1 MVAFHRKMYY
11 NISVGFWLLKKPR
24 FRRGSKIFRRTFRGS
39 GVRRGGAYMDAEERS
54 GEVALLIPAL
64 DPGGHLIE
72 LLRSLEGRWSGPIV
86 LVDDG
91 SGRDARERVFPEA
104 ASMGCVVVRH
114 ARNLGKGRALKTGFN
129 ECLLRWPGLL
139 GAVTA
144 DADGQ
149 HLPEDILACAR
160 RMRERPDALV
170 LGCRNFDDPS
180 VPARNGMGNRITRT
194 FMKLLCGV
202 TVTDTQTGLRGIPAS
217 FLSDLLEVPGERFE
231 FETNMLLETRTR
243 QVPISEV
250 PISTVYI
257 EQGRQS
263 HFHPLRDSIR
273 IYALLLKFC
282 CASIVGFCVDIAAF
296 AVFTRLLGPFPLGE
310 LAVTAATVPA
320 RVLSASVNF
329 LLNRRVV
336 FQSRKRAAGTAG
348 RYAALCVLQMLA
360 SAALVTLVSGALP
373 AVPVV
378 GVKVVVDLL
387 LFLLSFQIQRR
398 WVF

>member
-1 MVAFHRKMYY
+1 
-11 NISVGFWLLKKPR
+11 
-24 FRRGSKIFRRTFRGS
+24 
-39 GVRRGGAYMDAEERS
+39 MDTAERS
-54 GEVALLIPAL
+54 MPGPVALLIPAL
-64 DPGGHLIE
+64 EPDSHLLE
-72 LLRSLEGRWSGPIV
+72 LLQSLKGRWIGPIL

-91 SGRDARERVFPEA
+91 SGPEAREHIFPAAEA
-104 ASMGCVVVRH
+104 MGCAVVRH

-129 ECLLRWPGLL
+129 ECLLRWPEAL

-160 RMRERPDALV
+160 RMREEPDALV
-170 LGCRNFDDPS
+170 LGCRDFDDPS
-180 VPARNGMGNRITRT
+180 VPTHNGLGNRITRT
-194 FMKLLCGV
+194 FMKFLCGV
-202 TVTDTQTGLRGIPAS
+202 SVSDTQTGLRGIPTAFMS
-217 FLSDLLEVPGERFE
+217 QLLEVPGERFE

-263 HFHPLRDSIR
+263 HFRPLWDSIR
-273 IYALLLKFC
+273 IYSLLLKFC
-282 CASIVGFCVDIAAF
+282 CASIAGFCLDITAF
-296 AVFTRLLGPFPLGE
+296 ALFSRLLAPLSLGE
-310 LAVTAATVPA
+310 MAITAATVLA
-320 RVLSASVNF
+320 RVLSAWVNF
-329 LLNRRVV
+329 LLNRKMV
-336 FQSRKRAAGTAG
+336 FRSKKGAAATAG
-348 RYAALCVLQMLA
+348 RYAVLCVAQMLA
-360 SAALVTLVSGALP
+360 SAGLVTLAAGALP

-378 GVKVVVDLL
+378 GLKIGVDLL

>member
-1 MVAFHRKMYY
+1 
-11 NISVGFWLLKKPR
+11 
-24 FRRGSKIFRRTFRGS
+24 
-39 GVRRGGAYMDAEERS
+39 MDTAERS
-54 GEVALLIPAL
+54 ETGRVVLLIPAL
-64 DPGGHLIE
+64 EPDGHLLE
-72 LLRSLEGRWSGPIV
+72 LLQSLKGRWTGPIL

-91 SGRDARERVFPEA
+91 SSPAAWERVFPDAEA
-104 ASMGCVVVRH
+104 MGCVVVRH

-129 ECLLRWPGLL
+129 ECLLRWPDLL

-160 RMRERPDALV
+160 RMREEPDALV
-170 LGCRNFDDPS
+170 LGCRDFDDPA
-180 VPARNGMGNRITRT
+180 VPTHNGLGNRITRT
-194 FMKLLCGV
+194 FMKFLCGV
-202 TVTDTQTGLRGIPAS
+202 SVSDTQTGLRGIPAAFMS
-217 FLSDLLEVPGERFE
+217 QLLEVPGERFE

-263 HFHPLRDSIR
+263 HFHPLRDSVR
-273 IYALLLKFC
+273 IYSLLLKFC
-282 CASIVGFCVDIAAF
+282 CASIAGFCVDITAF
-296 AVFTRLLGPFPLGE
+296 AAFTRLLASLPLGE
-310 LAVTAATVPA
+310 LAITAATVLA
-320 RVLSASVNF
+320 RLLSALVNF
-329 LLNRRVV
+329 LLNRKVV
-336 FQSRKRAAGTAG
+336 FRSKKGTAGTAG
-348 RYAALCVLQMLA
+348 RYALLCVLQMLA
-360 SAALVTLVSGALP
+360 SAGLVTLAAGALP

-378 GVKVVVDLL
+378 GLKIMVDLL

>member
-1 MVAFHRKMYY
+1 MD
-11 NISVGFWLLKKPR
+11 SKK
-24 FRRGSKIFRRTFRGS
+24 K
-39 GVRRGGAYMDAEERS
+39 GGEI
-54 GEVALLIPAL
+54 VLLIPAL
-64 DPGGHLIE
+64 DPGNRLTE
-72 LLRSLEGRWSGPIV
+72 LLRSLQGRWDGPVV

-91 SGRDARERVFPEA
+91 SGPDARERVFSEA
-104 ASMGCVVVRH
+104 AAMGCVVVRH

-129 ECLLRWPGLL
+129 ECLLRWPDLL

-149 HLPEDILACAR
+149 HLPEDILACAQ

-180 VPARNGMGNRITRT
+180 VPARNGTGNRITRT

-202 TVTDTQTGLRGIPAS
+202 TVTDTQTGLRGIPAP
-217 FLSDLLEVPGERFE
+217 FLSDLMEVPGERFE

-263 HFHPLRDSIR
+263 HFNPLRDSVR

-282 CASIVGFCVDIAAF
+282 CASIAGFCVDIAAF
-296 AVFTRLLGPFPLGE
+296 AAFTRFLRPFPLGD

-320 RVLSASVNF
+320 RVLSALVNF

-336 FQSRKRAAGTAG
+336 FRSRKGAAGTAG
-348 RYAALCVLQMLA
+348 RYAVLCVLQMLA
-360 SAALVTLVSGALP
+360 SAGLVTLASGVLPGVS
-373 AVPVV
+373 VV
-378 GVKVVVDLL
+378 GIKVVVDLL